1 MNHDDYVK
9 AANHWK
15 NADASAKKMDRDSL
29 RNAILSYIEANNT
42 CALATGA
49 GDFVRNTPIEYTY
62 HDNAFWM
69 FSEGGEKFMAL
80 EKNKNVCL
88 AIFDKYAT
96 FGQLKGMQ
104 IMGVANVVEPYSP
117 EYLVA
122 AEFKKIPVAALRKLP
137 ETINLI
143 KVVPVQIDFLNSDFK
158 KDGYSSRQE
167 MIVND

>member
-1 MNHDDYVK
+1 
-9 AANHWK
+9 
-15 NADASAKKMDRDSL
+15 
-29 RNAILSYIEANNT
+29 
-42 CALATGA
+42 
-49 GDFVRNTPIEYTY
+49 
-62 HDNAFWM
+62 
-69 FSEGGEKFMAL
+69 
-80 EKNKNVCL
+80 
-88 AIFDKYAT
+88 
-96 FGQLKGMQ
+96 MQ